1 MKRRSVITL
10 TLLILAVM
18 AVIAGSIILS
28 RKEKPIGPRIKFV
41 RLEASMKNSRIG
53 EKQIE
58 SSIGALMGIDPC
70 RHDKEIR
77 CKPIADVYSERNMND
92 ENNI

>member
-1 MKRRSVITL
+1 
-10 TLLILAVM
+10 
-18 AVIAGSIILS
+18 
-28 RKEKPIGPRIKFV
+28 
-41 RLEASMKNSRIG
+41 MKNSRNG